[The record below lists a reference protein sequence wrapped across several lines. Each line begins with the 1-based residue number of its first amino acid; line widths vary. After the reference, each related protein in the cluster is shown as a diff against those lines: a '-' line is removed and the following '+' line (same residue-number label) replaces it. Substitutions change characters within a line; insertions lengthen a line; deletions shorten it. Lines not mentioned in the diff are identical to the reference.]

1 MSLIAA
7 IPYDLFTFG
16 PFRIP
21 LVSDLVE
28 SALNIPSF
36 EIHSFG
42 LFVAIGLLTTFT
54 LASRRGEKK
63 LGIDGEE
70 VQNFGLYLIAIGWFF
85 AHFFNVLFYEP
96 HKVLE
101 DPLEL
106 FKFWG
111 SISSYGG
118 LFGGIIAAW
127 VWRWRNPGKDFLLWC
142 DLAAWGLTFAWMW
155 GRIGC
160 ASVHDHPGAETD
172 FFLAISGWPDGATR
186 HDLGF
191 YEALWWV
198 VICALMLYLDRKPR
212 PKGYYLALVPT
223 LYAPARF
230 MLDFLRVG
238 PEDGGDLRYL
248 PDLLPG
254 GGWTFAHFSS
264 LAIFAIGLYFW
275 SRIRNAEPIE
285 WTEFAPPT
293 TEGKSQLSAKERA
306 KIKGRRPV
314 VEDEPPASDVAKDEP
329 DADDTDDADDTEA
342 PAEDTPGDSKPQS
355 GDRKYKKRKK
365 K

>member
-21 LVSDLVE
+21 LLSDLVE
-28 SALNIPSF
+28 SALAIPAF

-54 LASRRGEKK
+54 LASRRGEQK
-63 LGIDGEE
+63 LGIDGEA

-127 VWRWRNPGKDFLLWC
+127 VWRWRNPGQDFILWC
-142 DLAAWGLTFAWMW
+142 DLAAWGLTFAWMF

-160 ASVHDHPGAETD
+160 ASVHDHPGAESD
-172 FFLAISGWPDGATR
+172 FFLAISNWPDGATR

-198 VICALMLYLDRKPR
+198 VICVLMLYLDRKPR

-230 MLDFLRVG
+230 ALDFLRVG
-238 PEDGGDLRYL
+238 PEQGGDLRYFAEI
-248 PDLLPG
+248 LPG
-254 GGWTFAHFSS
+254 GGWTPAQFFSVG
-264 LAIFAIGLYFW
+264 IFLVGLYFW
-275 SRIRNAEPIE
+275 SRIRGAEPIV
-285 WTEFAPPT
+285 WTEFNPKKAPAT
-293 TEGKSQLSAKERA
+293 TTKKKDRQAPIPSEEPDVPSEPESEPEDSA
-306 KIKGRRPV
+306 
-314 VEDEPPASDVAKDEP
+314 DESDAAEAASDAPDE
-329 DADDTDDADDTEA
+329 
-342 PAEDTPGDSKPQS
+342 
-355 GDRKYKKRKK
+355 DRKRQHRRKK
-365 K
+365 KKKK